1 MLNTFKTKTKAK
13 KKQGIQ
19 NQKSQDLFRGNMQ
32 QGTEGDSDSIKHQ
45 IMMEIGNNETKH
57 N

>member
-1 MLNTFKTKTKAK
+1 MLNTFKTKTKK
-13 KKQGIQ
+13 KARDS